1 MTARTIKA
9 NLALSQDR
17 DRLGGLAVRL
27 RLLGRALRRWHD
39 SQMALAE
46 LSRLDDRALRDIGI
60 ERRELR
66 DLVEARL
73 QERDRAR
80 QFASLV

>member
-9 NLALSQDR
+9 NLALSQDG
-17 DRLGGLAVRL
+17 DRLGGLAARL

-39 SQMALAE
+39 SHMALAE